1 MKKIS
6 LFLLAIF
13 FTTTVLSAQSGYD
26 IGSIATDFKLENKND
41 ILIYPNPTK
50 DIIFVDLENFK
61 ANIKIELFDLLG
73 NKLISTSSQKI
84 SLKNYRPFYYFN
96 TESRLN
102 KLDKSSMIKV
112 NGVTHYK
119 FK

>member
-1 MKKIS
+1 MIKTIK
-6 LFLLAIF
+6 
-13 FTTTVLSAQSGYD
+13 LSD
-26 IGSIATDFKLENKND
+26 
-41 ILIYPNPTK
+41 
-50 DIIFVDLENFK
+50 
-61 ANIKIELFDLLG
+61 
-73 NKLISTSSQKI
+73 
-84 SLKNYRPFYYFN
+84 YRPFYYFN